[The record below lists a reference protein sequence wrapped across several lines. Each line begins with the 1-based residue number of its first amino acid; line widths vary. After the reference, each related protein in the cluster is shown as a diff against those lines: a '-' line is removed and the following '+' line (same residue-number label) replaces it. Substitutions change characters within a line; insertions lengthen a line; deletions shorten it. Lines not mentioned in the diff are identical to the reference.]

1 MNDPVE
7 LARHKQFQNSVRA
20 VPIFDNSAKE
30 TWREF
35 EQRFR
40 IWLELHEV
48 TNMVG
53 IPKQKLALAM
63 AMKGDAMRAVE
74 QHGPRT
80 PSFEA
85 AATLEAY
92 ITLLRECFNPPSESQ
107 TARTDFERRK
117 QGRLEPAVVFLSYK
131 RALYHHAFPTEAQR
145 SFSYFKNE
153 VLKGL
158 YATYVK
164 QKVIEAD
171 PATDAALETCV
182 INAVGK
188 ARALFYNKCDVIASL
203 DGLESTT
210 RQKAYG
216 GDGDP
221 EDRMEWES
229 SKRVDGGKDKCHLC
243 KKPGHFARDC
253 PEKRR
258 GGPSQG
264 GKGNPD
270 RDVICNHCKKK
281 GHKQKNCWQLHPH
294 LKKGRK
300 GGGQAKGGPKSRRV
314 GGDGDDPDPDV
325 EYEDDF
331 DELEGADEGAKRIQ
345 ELEPEHPFRLSA
357 VPQRR
362 GKGNRRN

>member
-1 MNDPVE
+1 
-7 LARHKQFQNSVRA
+7 
-20 VPIFDNSAKE
+20 
-30 TWREF
+30 
-35 EQRFR
+35 
-40 IWLELHEV
+40 
-48 TNMVG
+48 
-53 IPKQKLALAM
+53 
-63 AMKGDAMRAVE
+63 
-74 QHGPRT
+74 
-80 PSFEA
+80 
-85 AATLEAY
+85 
-92 ITLLRECFNPPSESQ
+92 
-107 TARTDFERRK
+107 
-117 QGRLEPAVVFLSYK
+117 
-131 RALYHHAFPTEAQR
+131 
-145 SFSYFKNE
+145 
-153 VLKGL
+153 
-158 YATYVK
+158 
-164 QKVIEAD
+164 
-171 PATDAALETCV
+171 
-182 INAVGK
+182 
-188 ARALFYNKCDVIASL
+188 
-203 DGLESTT
+203 
-210 RQKAYG
+210 
-216 GDGDP
+216 
-221 EDRMEWES
+221 MEWES
-229 SKRVDGGKDKCHLC
+229 SKRVDCGKDKCHLC